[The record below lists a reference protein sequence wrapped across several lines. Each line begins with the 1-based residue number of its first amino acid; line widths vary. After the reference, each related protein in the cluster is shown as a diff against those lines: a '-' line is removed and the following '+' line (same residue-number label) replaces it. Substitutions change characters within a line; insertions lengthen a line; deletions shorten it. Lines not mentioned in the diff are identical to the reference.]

1 MDGVTSDARDA
12 SMSNTTVALPNQTEQ
27 WESDLKLVCDQLNEK
42 HRRWVAA
49 AVSKILGWGGVGE
62 VARITGLDPKT
73 VQTGRRELEGGLQGC
88 PRERVRRKGGGR
100 PPAEKK
106 RPHARD

>member
-1 MDGVTSDARDA
+1 MSD
-12 SMSNTTVALPNQTEQ
+12 TTATVPHQTEQ
-27 WESDLKLVCDQLNEK
+27 WESDLRLVCDQLNEK

-49 AVSKILGWGGVGE
+49 MVSTILGWGGVGE

-73 VQTGRRELEGGLQGC
+73 VQTGRRELEARLEGY
-88 PRERVRRKGGGR
+88 PRERVRREGGGR

-106 RPHARD
+106 RSDARG